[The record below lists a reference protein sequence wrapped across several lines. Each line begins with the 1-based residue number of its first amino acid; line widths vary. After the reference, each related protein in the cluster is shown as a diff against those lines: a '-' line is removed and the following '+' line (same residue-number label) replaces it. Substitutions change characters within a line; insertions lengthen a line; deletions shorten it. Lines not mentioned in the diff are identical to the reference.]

1 MILLDTDVLSAVM
14 REVPEPR
21 TFAWI
26 NRQPRQ
32 GLFLSAITI
41 EEILFGIR
49 LLPTGRRRKRLE
61 KSYSKMHE
69 LFSGRILPFDEAA
82 ASETAAFRALRRA
95 MGRPMEIPDA
105 QIAGIA
111 KSRSLSLATFNTKDF
126 ADIALQ
132 VIDPHGTDEGR
143 SIESRG

>member
-21 TFAWI
+21 AFAWI
-26 NRQPRQ
+26 NRQPPQ
-32 GLFLSAITI
+32 GLFLSSITI

-49 LLPTGRRRKRLE
+49 LLPTGRRRRRLE

-69 LFSGRILPFDEAA
+69 LFSGRILSFDEAA
-82 ASETAAFRALRRA
+82 ASETAAFRTRRRA

-111 KSRSLSLATFNTKDF
+111 KSRALSLATFNTKDF
-126 ADIALQ
+126 AGIDLQ